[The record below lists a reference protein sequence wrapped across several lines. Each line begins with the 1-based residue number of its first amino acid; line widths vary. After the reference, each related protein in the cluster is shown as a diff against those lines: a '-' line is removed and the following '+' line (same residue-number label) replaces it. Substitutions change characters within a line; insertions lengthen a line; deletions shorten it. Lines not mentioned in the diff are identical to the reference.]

1 MPIDGSYAALEDLL
15 EEAVASRIG
24 SGAVLR
30 VDDLHRGRLLRE
42 WAAGTVSREPKG
54 PPVDAATTFDLAS
67 LTKLYT
73 ATAALRLAAGGYLEI
88 DAPLAR
94 LVPALR
100 GAPLATATV
109 RALLDHT
116 SGAPAWKPFFE
127 DHDGSAAIR
136 EAAAALPRGGA
147 PGREVYSDV
156 GFLVLQT
163 VLEATTKTPLP
174 DLLDEEVLEPVGRA
188 ADLPVPGYRGV
199 GAGEDAAREAIAR
212 GGVAATEVCPRRGL
226 LCGEVHDGNA
236 WAMGGVAP
244 HAGLFGSAA
253 TVAALARAW
262 WAAPKSGLLPRSVR
276 DAAWTPPKGEG
287 THALGWDTVSP
298 GASSAG
304 SVLSPRSVGHLGFTG
319 TSLWIDPDRRVSVV
333 LLTNRV
339 HPSRDD
345 DRIRAL
351 RPRVHDAAAAF
362 VDADRSVR

>member
-1 MPIDGSYAALEDLL
+1 MPIDGAYTNLEDLL
-15 EEAVASRIG
+15 EEAVAEGIG

-30 VDDLHRGRLLRE
+30 IDDLERGRLLRE
-42 WAAGTVSREPKG
+42 WAAGTVSREPLG
-54 PPVDAATTFDLAS
+54 PPVDPSTSFDLAS

-73 ATAALRLAAGGYLEI
+73 ATAALRLASRGYLDPDRALVQI
-88 DAPLAR
+88 DRSLRRSPLGR
-94 LVPALR
+94 
-100 GAPLATATV
+100 ATV
-109 RALLDHT
+109 AQLLGHT
-116 SGAPAWKPFFE
+116 SGAAAWRPFFE
-127 DHDGSAAIR
+127 DQEGSVAIR
-136 EAAAALPRGGA
+136 RAAARLPLKGRS
-147 PGREVYSDV
+147 GREVYSDV

-163 VLEATTKTPLP
+163 VLEAATKTPLE
-174 DLLDEEVLEPVGRA
+174 DLVAEEVMEPVGA
-188 ADLPVPGYRGV
+188 AAELPTPSYRGV
-199 GAGEDAAREAIAR
+199 GAGEEAAKELIAR
-212 GGVAATEVCPRRGL
+212 GGLAATELCPRRGL

-262 WAAPKSGLLPRSVR
+262 WTAPRSGFLTR
-276 DAAWTPPKGEG
+276 AIREAAWTPPKGEG
-287 THALGWDTVSP
+287 THVLGWDTVSP

-304 SVLSPRSVGHLGFTG
+304 ALLSRNSVGHLGFTG
-319 TSLWIDPDRRVSVV
+319 TSLWIDPERGVSVV